1 MATET
6 VEGLSGHVRGIT
18 VTTLACIAGIAA
30 AVGSFFI
37 TGVASGTVDPS
48 TAATD
53 TQALYLVVA
62 AIVVQFPILHVVGVK
77 FDDMSTKDY
86 LYVAFMTFA
95 LWFISFGIMLTA
107 VGL

>member
-30 AVGSFFI
+30 ALGSFII
-37 TGVASGTVDPS
+37 TGAAANPAG
-48 TAATD
+48 AATD
-53 TQALYLVVA
+53 SQALYLVLG
-62 AIVVQFPILHVVGVK
+62 AILVQFPILHVIGVR
-77 FDDMSTKDY
+77 FEDMSTKDY

-95 LWFISFGIMLTA
+95 LWFISFGILLTA
-107 VGL
+107 VGI